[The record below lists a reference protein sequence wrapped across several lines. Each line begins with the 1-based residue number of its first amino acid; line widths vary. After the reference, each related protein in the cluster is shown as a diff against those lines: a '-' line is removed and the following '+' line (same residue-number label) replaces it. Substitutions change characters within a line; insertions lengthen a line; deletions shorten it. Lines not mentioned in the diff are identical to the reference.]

1 MAAKTQ
7 YKMNKTKG
15 RVISVNESLVGA
27 QITEGAVIN
36 GEVAYIIIEDG
47 KRLKSEV
54 IDVKSGNTVY
64 LQVFE
69 DTSWMRA
76 GDLVEF
82 SGLPLAVKLG
92 PGILGSVTDGL
103 QNPLYELAKIE
114 WFLERGLEV
123 EPLDTTVK
131 WLFTPSVQ
139 KGDVVTGGG
148 ILGAVPEKLFEH
160 KIFVPF
166 SMQENY
172 TVAHIADKGNYTI
185 DEDIAIVK
193 DSAGHSIKLQMAF
206 DWPVKKPMPFHE
218 RSVPVTP
225 LPTGIRILDALFPIA
240 YGGTACCPGPF
251 GAGKTVLQHS
261 LAKHSQ
267 ADIVIMAACGERA
280 GEAVEIFKDFP
291 ELIDPKTGKSLMDR
305 TYIVGN
311 TSSMPVAAREASVYL
326 ATTVGEYYRK
336 QGLDVLILADST
348 SRWAQ
353 ALRETSGRKEEI
365 PGPEA
370 FPMYISTL
378 ISAFYDRAGVDILE
392 NGQTGSLSIMGTVSP
407 AGGNFDEPVTQATL
421 LSTGAFWGLSRAL
434 SDARKYP
441 AIDRIDSNSK
451 YPSLLKIEEVSL
463 LMELLRDGKSIA
475 SNILLMGEKGITD
488 EAYISYQKAELVD
501 AVFLQ
506 QNSFNDVDGVTNPDR
521 LRIMFDIVKE
531 IIDAPVT
538 LKGKENIRSHFNF
551 MRQAYMDWNLIQV
564 DDEKF
569 EKQKTQILNLVKKM
583 GHAKENI

>member
-1 MAAKTQ
+1 MQKAKGT
-7 YKMNKTKG
+7 
-15 RVISVNESLVGA
+15 VVSVNESLVGVVS
-27 QITEGAVIN
+27 TEGAIMN
-36 GEVAYIIIEDG
+36 GEVAYIQIEDG

-54 IDVKSGNTVY
+54 IDVKPNKMAY

-69 DTSWMRA
+69 DTSWMKV

-82 SGLPLAVKLG
+82 TGLPLAVKLG

-123 EPLDTTVK
+123 DPLDNSKK
-131 WLFTPSVQ
+131 WHFTPKIN
-139 KGDVVTGGG
+139 KGDTVTGGSV
-148 ILGAVPEKLFEH
+148 LGSVPEKIFEH

-166 SMQENY
+166 SLY
-172 TVAHIADKGNYTI
+172 GNYTI
-185 DEDIAIVK
+185 DHIVKEGDYTIDEVIAIIS
-193 DSAGHSIKLQMAF
+193 DAHGNTTELTMSF
-206 DWPVKKPMPFHE
+206 EWPVKTAMPFHK
-218 RSVPVTP
+218 RSVPERSM
-225 LPTGIRILDALFPIA
+225 PTGIRILDALFPIA
-240 YGGTACCPGPF
+240 YGGTACNPGPF

-261 LAKHSQ
+261 LARHSQ
-267 ADIVIMAACGERA
+267 ADVVIIAACGERA
-280 GEAVEIFKDFP
+280 GEAVEVFKDFP
-291 ELIDPKTGKSLMDR
+291 ELIDPRTGKSLMDR

-336 QGLDVLILADST
+336 QGLNVLILADST

-378 ISAFYDRAGVDILE
+378 ISAFYDRAGVEIFSD
-392 NGQTGSLSIMGTVSP
+392 GSTGSLSIIGTVSP

-451 YPSLLKIEEVSL
+451 YPSLLNQDEVTSL
-463 LMELLRDGKSIA
+463 LQLLRDGKTIA

-488 EAYISYQKAELVD
+488 EAYIRYQKAELLD

-506 QNSFNDVDGVTNPDR
+506 QNSFHTVDGITNPKR
-521 LRIMFDIVKE
+521 LRIMYDMVKD
-531 IIDAPVT
+531 IIDTPIGIN
-538 LKGKENIRSHFNF
+538 GKTEIRSHFNF
-551 MRQAYMDWNLIQV
+551 IRQAFLDWNNLAL
-564 DDEKF
+564 DDEAF
-569 EKQKTQILNLVKKM
+569 DKQKIKLITLVKKK
-583 GHAKENI
+583 HYASENL

>member
-1 MAAKTQ
+1 MQKAKG
-7 YKMNKTKG
+7 K
-15 RVISVNESLVGA
+15 VHSVNESLVGVEM
-27 QITEGAVIN
+27 TTGSVMN
-36 GEVAYIIIEDG
+36 GEVAYIIIEGG

-54 IDVKSGNTVY
+54 IDVKPGQFVY

-69 DTSWMRA
+69 DTSWMKV
-76 GDLVEF
+76 GDVVEF
-82 SGLPLAVKLG
+82 TGLPLAVKLG

-103 QNPLYELAKIE
+103 QNPLYELAKTE
-114 WFLERGLEV
+114 WFLERGMLV
-123 EPLDTTVK
+123 EPLDNSAK
-131 WLFTPSVQ
+131 WEFTPRVK
-139 KGDVVTGGG
+139 KGDVVTGGDV
-148 ILGAVPEKLFEH
+148 LGSVPEKLFEH

-166 SMQENY
+166 SLKANFEVIE
-172 TVAHIADKGNYTI
+172 VAESGNYTI
-185 DEDIAIVK
+185 DDTIAKIK
-193 DSAGHSIKLQMAF
+193 DDSGNITELSMAF
-206 DWPVKKPMPFHE
+206 EWPVKMAMPFNQ
-218 RSVPVTP
+218 RSVPEKP

-240 YGGTACCPGPF
+240 YGGTACNPGPF

-267 ADIVIMAACGERA
+267 ADIVIIAACGERA
-280 GEAVEIFKDFP
+280 GEAVEVFKDFP
-291 ELIDPKTGKSLMDR
+291 ELIDPRTGNSLMDR

-336 QGLDVLILADST
+336 QGLNVLILADST

-378 ISAFYDRAGVDILE
+378 ISAFYDRAGVEVLKDGTI
-392 NGQTGSLSIMGTVSP
+392 GSLSIIGTVSP

-441 AIDRIDSNSK
+441 AIDRIDSSSK
-451 YPSLLKIEEVSL
+451 YPSLLKVEEVAFL
-463 LMELLRDGKSIA
+463 LELLRDGKSIA

-488 EAYISYQKAELVD
+488 QTYVRYQKAELLD

-506 QNSFNDVDGVTNPDR
+506 QNSFNEVDGVTNPER
-521 LRIMFDIVKE
+521 LRLMFDMVFK
-531 IIDAPVT
+531 IIEAPIE
-538 LKGKENIRSHFNF
+538 LHGKEDIRTHFNF
-551 MRQAYMDWNLIQV
+551 LRQAFLDWNYMTM
-564 DDEKF
+564 DDTNF
-569 EKQKTQILNLVKKM
+569 DKQKTKLINLVKQRTY
-583 GHAKENI
+583 AEEDL

>member
-1 MAAKTQ
+1 MQ
-7 YKMNKTKG
+7 KG
-15 RVISVNESLVGA
+15 KGKVVSVNESLVGA
-27 QITEGAVIN
+27 QTTNVAVMN

-47 KRLKSEV
+47 KRLKAEV
-54 IDVKSGNTVY
+54 IDVKQGNQVY

-69 DTSWMRA
+69 DTSWMKV
-76 GDLVEF
+76 GDPVEF
-82 SGLPLAVKLG
+82 TGLPLAVKLG

-123 EPLDTTVK
+123 SPLDTTKK
-131 WLFTPSVQ
+131 WHFTPKAKS
-139 KGDVVTGGG
+139 GDKITGGG
-148 ILGAVPEKLFEH
+148 VLGSVPEKLFKH

-166 SMQENY
+166 SLQGEY
-172 TVAHIADKGNYTI
+172 TLQRIVSEGDYTI
-185 DEDIAIVK
+185 DEPIATIT
-193 DSAGHSIKLQMAF
+193 DSAGNPTELTMAF
-206 DWPVKKPMPFHE
+206 EWPVKKSMPFHQ
-218 RSVPVTP
+218 RSVPKRP
-225 LPTGIRILDALFPIA
+225 MSTGIRILDALFPIA
-240 YGGTACCPGPF
+240 QGGTACSPGPF

-261 LAKHSQ
+261 LAKHSE
-267 ADIVIMAACGERA
+267 ADVVIIAACGERA
-280 GEAVEIFKDFP
+280 GEAVEVFKDFP

-311 TSSMPVAAREASVYL
+311 TSSMPVAAREASVYM

-336 QGLDVLILADST
+336 QGLNVLILADST

-378 ISAFYDRAGVDILE
+378 ISAFYDRAGVEILSDG
-392 NGQTGSLSIMGTVSP
+392 NTGSLSIIGTVSP

-451 YPSLLKIEEVSL
+451 YPSLLEEEEVAYL
-463 LMELLRDGKSIA
+463 LELLRDGKTIA
-475 SNILLMGEKGITD
+475 SNIILMGEKGITD
-488 EAYISYQKAELVD
+488 ASYIRYQKSELLD

-506 QNSFNDVDGVTNPDR
+506 QNSFHEVDGVTHPKR
-521 LRIMFDIVKE
+521 LRLMFEMVQK
-531 IIDAPVT
+531 IIDAPVE
-538 LKGKENIRSHFNF
+538 LQGKEKIRTHFNF
-551 MRQAYMDWNLIQV
+551 LRQVFLDWNYMAP
-564 DDEKF
+564 DDEGF
-569 EKQKTQILNLVKKM
+569 EKQKTKLLNLVKKM
-583 GHAKENI
+583 AHVAENV

>member
-1 MAAKTQ
+1 MKKAKG
-7 YKMNKTKG
+7 K
-15 RVISVNESLVGA
+15 VVSVNESLVGA
-27 QITEGAVIN
+27 KTTEGAVMN

-54 IDVKSGNTVY
+54 IDVKPGKMVY

-69 DTSWMRA
+69 DTNWMKV
-76 GDLVEF
+76 GDPVEF
-82 SGLPLAVKLG
+82 TGLPLAVKLG

-103 QNPLYELAKIE
+103 QNPLYELAKKE
-114 WFLERGLEV
+114 WFLERGLVV
-123 EPLDTTVK
+123 EPLDNTVK
-131 WLFTPSVQ
+131 WHFTPSVQ
-139 KGDVVTGGG
+139 KGDVVTGGA
-148 ILGAVPEKLFEH
+148 ILGFVPEKLFQH

-166 SMQENY
+166 SIQGDY
-172 TVAHIADKGNYTI
+172 TVERITAEGDYTI
-185 DEDIAIVK
+185 DEDIATIQDASGTSMLLK
-193 DSAGHSIKLQMAF
+193 MAF

-218 RSVPVTP
+218 RSVPVQP
-225 LPTGIRILDALFPIA
+225 MPTGIRILDALFPIA
-240 YGGTACCPGPF
+240 FGGTACNPGPF

-261 LAKHSQ
+261 LARHSQ
-267 ADIVIMAACGERA
+267 ADVVIIAACGERA
-280 GEAVEIFKDFP
+280 GEAVEVFKDFP
-291 ELIDPKTGKSLMDR
+291 ELIDPRTGKSLMDR

-311 TSSMPVAAREASVYL
+311 TSSMPVAAREASVYM

-336 QGLDVLILADST
+336 QGLNVLILADST

-378 ISAFYDRAGVDILE
+378 ISAFYDRAGVDILADG
-392 NGQTGSLSIMGTVSP
+392 NTGSLSIIGTVSP

-451 YPSLLKIEEVSL
+451 YPSLLTDGEVSFL
-463 LMELLRDGKSIA
+463 LDLLKDGKTIA
-475 SNILLMGEKGITD
+475 ANIILMGEKGITD
-488 EAYISYQKAELVD
+488 EAYIRYQRAEFVD

-506 QNSFNDVDGVTNPDR
+506 QNSFHEVDGVTDPER
-521 LRIMFDIVKE
+521 LRLMFDIVKE
-531 IIDAPVT
+531 IIDTPVAI
-538 LKGKENIRSHFNF
+538 KGKEEIRSHFNF
-551 MRQAYMDWNLIQV
+551 IRQAYIDWNSMQV
-564 DDEKF
+564 GDTGF
-569 EKQKTQILNLVKKM
+569 EKQKSQILNLVKQR
-583 GHAKENI
+583 GYAKENV

>member
-1 MAAKTQ
+1 
-7 YKMNKTKG
+7 MNKSKG
-15 RVISVNESLVGA
+15 RVVSVNESLVGVE
-27 QITEGAVIN
+27 ITEGAVIN

-47 KRLKSEV
+47 KRLKAEV
-54 IDVKSGNTVY
+54 IDVKTGNMVY

-69 DTSWMRA
+69 DTSWMKF
-76 GDLVEF
+76 GDIVEF

-103 QNPLYELAKIE
+103 QNPLYELAKKE

-131 WLFTPSVQ
+131 WHFTPSV
-139 KGDVVTGGG
+139 KEGDIVTGGSV
-148 ILGAVPEKLFEH
+148 LGSVPEKLFKH

-166 SMQENY
+166 SMQGNY
-172 TVAHIADKGNYTI
+172 TVESIIEEGDYTI
-185 DEDIAIVK
+185 EKDIVTVK
-193 DSAGHSIKLQMAF
+193 DADGNSKKLQMAF
-206 DWPVKKPMPFHE
+206 DWPVKTPMPFNK

-261 LAKHSQ
+261 LAKHSK

-311 TSSMPVAAREASVYL
+311 TSSMPVAAREASVYM

-336 QGLDVLILADST
+336 QGLDVLMLADST

-392 NGQTGSLSIMGTVSP
+392 NGETGSLSIMGTVSP

-451 YPSLLKIEEVSL
+451 YPSLLKHEEVAFL
-463 LMELLRDGKSIA
+463 LELLREGKTIA

-506 QNSFNDVDGVTNPDR
+506 QNSFNDVDGVTDPKR
-521 LRIMFDIVKE
+521 LRVMFDVVKE

-538 LKGKENIRSHFNF
+538 LKGKEEIRSHFNF
-551 MRQAYMDWNLIQV
+551 MRQAYIDWNMIQV
-564 DDEKF
+564 DNETF
-569 EKQKTQILNLVKKM
+569 QKQKSQILNLVKTM
-583 GHAKENI
+583 GAC

>member
-1 MAAKTQ
+1 MQQAK
-7 YKMNKTKG
+7 G
-15 RVISVNESLVGA
+15 EVISVNESLVGVKTT
-27 QITEGAVIN
+27 QGAVMN

-54 IDVKSGNTVY
+54 IDVKTGQLVY

-69 DTSWMRA
+69 DTSWMKA

-103 QNPLYELAKIE
+103 QNPLYELAKKE

-123 EPLDTTVK
+123 SPLDNTTK
-131 WLFTPSVQ
+131 WYFTP
-139 KGDVVTGGG
+139 KAKLGEHVTGGA
-148 ILGAVPEKLFEH
+148 ILGSVPEKIFEH

-166 SMQENY
+166 SIKDDFEIIKI
-172 TVAHIADKGNYTI
+172 VPEGNYTI
-185 DEDIAIVK
+185 DEIIAV
-193 DSAGHSIKLQMAF
+193 IKNKEGNTQNLTMAF
-206 DWPVKKPMPFHE
+206 EWPVKIAMPFHQ
-218 RSVPVTP
+218 RSVPETP
-225 LPTGIRILDALFPIA
+225 LPTGIRILDALFPIS
-240 YGGTACCPGPF
+240 YGGTACNPGPF

-267 ADIVIMAACGERA
+267 ADIVIIAACGERA
-280 GEAVEIFKDFP
+280 GEAVEVFKDFP
-291 ELIDPKTGKSLMDR
+291 KLLDPRTGKSLMDR

-336 QGLDVLILADST
+336 QGLNVLILADST

-378 ISAFYDRAGVDILE
+378 ISAFYDRAGVETLAD
-392 NGQTGSLSIMGTVSP
+392 GSHGSLSIIGTVSP

-441 AIDRIDSNSK
+441 AIDRIDSSSK
-451 YPSLLKIEEVSL
+451 YPSLLKKEEVVHL
-463 LMELLRDGKSIA
+463 LELLRDGKSIA

-488 EAYISYQKAELVD
+488 ETYIRYQKSELLD

-506 QNSFNDVDGVTNPDR
+506 QNSFDEVDGVSNPKR
-521 LRIMFDIVKE
+521 LRIMCDMVLK
-531 IIDAPVT
+531 IIDTP
-538 LKGKENIRSHFNF
+538 LSIKGKEEIRSHFNF
-551 MRQAYMDWNLIQV
+551 VRQAFLDWNYMKI
-564 DDEKF
+564 DDSEF
-569 EKQKTQILNLVKKM
+569 EKQKTKLLNLIKQR
-583 GHAKENI
+583 AYATEDL

>member
-1 MAAKTQ
+1 MMKKAKG
-7 YKMNKTKG
+7 K
-15 RVISVNESLVGA
+15 VVSVNESLVGA
-27 QITEGAVIN
+27 KTTEGAVMN

-54 IDVKSGNTVY
+54 IDVKPGKMVY

-69 DTSWMRA
+69 DTNWMKV
-76 GDLVEF
+76 GDPVEF
-82 SGLPLAVKLG
+82 TGLPLAVKLG

-103 QNPLYELAKIE
+103 QNPLYELAKKE
-114 WFLERGLEV
+114 WFLERGLVV
-123 EPLDTTVK
+123 EPLDNTVK
-131 WLFTPSVQ
+131 WHFTPSVQ
-139 KGDVVTGGG
+139 KGDVVTGGA
-148 ILGAVPEKLFEH
+148 ILGFVPEKLFQH

-166 SMQENY
+166 SIQGDY
-172 TVAHIADKGNYTI
+172 TVERITAEGDYTI
-185 DEDIAIVK
+185 DEDIATIQDASGTSMLLK
-193 DSAGHSIKLQMAF
+193 MAF

-218 RSVPVTP
+218 RSVPVQP
-225 LPTGIRILDALFPIA
+225 MPTGIRILDALFPIA
-240 YGGTACCPGPF
+240 FGGTACNPGPF

-261 LAKHSQ
+261 LARHSQ
-267 ADIVIMAACGERA
+267 ADVVIIAACGERA
-280 GEAVEIFKDFP
+280 GEAVEVFKDFP
-291 ELIDPKTGKSLMDR
+291 ELIDPRTGKSLMDR

-311 TSSMPVAAREASVYL
+311 TSSMPVAAREASVYM

-336 QGLDVLILADST
+336 QGLNVLILADST

-378 ISAFYDRAGVDILE
+378 ISAFYDRAGVDILADG
-392 NGQTGSLSIMGTVSP
+392 NTGSLSIIGTVSP

-451 YPSLLKIEEVSL
+451 YPSLLTDGEVSFL
-463 LMELLRDGKSIA
+463 LDLLKDGKTIA
-475 SNILLMGEKGITD
+475 ANIILMGEKGITD
-488 EAYISYQKAELVD
+488 EAYIRYQRAEFVD

-506 QNSFNDVDGVTNPDR
+506 QNSFHEVDGVTDPER
-521 LRIMFDIVKE
+521 LRLMFDIVKE
-531 IIDAPVT
+531 IIDTPVAI
-538 LKGKENIRSHFNF
+538 KGKEEIRSHFNF
-551 MRQAYMDWNLIQV
+551 IRQAYIDWNSMQV
-564 DDEKF
+564 GDTGF
-569 EKQKTQILNLVKKM
+569 EKQKSQILNLVKQR
-583 GHAKENI
+583 GYAKENV